1 MSTITDVFTHR
12 RVQVQLNSVNADDL
26 LNRLMGRGIAREMP
40 NRSGIKRS
48 VRVNKIEVAIA
59 EKPGE
64 RSLRARWREHAD
76 GMDFRYL
83 LVIDDP
89 DYPDS
94 VRTLGPRTFNEP
106 VRSVD
111 CAKLSTAIEDTA
123 EMHSLDA
130 VKHLAR
136 EVVRLAGR
144 GKVVHGLLTHH
155 TLEARFQNNPE
166 RWQVAHETTRDLA
179 IIGHWQTL
187 LDGMGYRIDMLPQ
200 RGHLL
205 RFNDQPV
212 AMVHPWA
219 TPEYFVR
226 VDDMGRPAEGLLALD
241 CRRHGVRYGI
251 MVSRDRYR
259 LFDCDPSATTGEW
272 LDLDADLLG
281 EENRPYLALLS
292 PLYLAEGR
300 LAELQAEAQAFGAEL
315 RKRLDHTIRQEAL
328 PALAEG
334 LDYWTHQSGL
344 DTSDDGHRLELE
356 RASLTLLFRLLFV
369 LYAESSHFLPV
380 DNETYQRHSLTEL
393 VAEAHKT
400 KSRLSLDSTALW
412 KSFTILVGALRA
424 GNPAW
429 GVPAY
434 NGALFAAADFEGA
447 EVLERLELAD
457 PYFARVLLA
466 VGRDTT
472 TGHGVDY
479 SSLEVGHL
487 GHIYEA
493 LLSLRLSVADTPLR
507 YNAKRDRY
515 LPDQGQLATAVGTI
529 EQTANEDHLR
539 VSEGALLWLTNEGG
553 RKAGGVYYTPASLVE
568 HLVRNTVRPAFKNHL
583 EQVRRQINTD
593 PEQAARD
600 LFDFAVLD
608 PACGSAHFLVQ
619 VTEELADQTV
629 TFLAKHPL
637 PLVRKALDRLRDSTL
652 MGSAVT
658 DAALLRRLVL
668 KHCVFGVD
676 RSPMGAEIATLSLW
690 LASFVPGLSLAYLD
704 RNVVVGNSLIGVAS
718 AETVIPEGTFQAD
731 ALQTALAG
739 AAEAAARLA
748 DIDDLNP
755 TEVNAS
761 RTADLEAQQATEGL
775 KRLFD
780 LWTAEGFGL
789 KGARDHAETHGPE
802 VIDGTNG
809 HSGRTLVET
818 ATELGRTHRFLH
830 WPLQFPGVFERDRPG
845 FDVVGGNPPWEEVVV
860 EELSHYGLYFPGL
873 HGFSAAERGTAM
885 AELKRER
892 PELVARLGSE
902 QERASAE
909 RTALASGEYESTKG
923 DPDLYK
929 YFCQRYRSLVRTE
942 GLIGVVLPRATFVN
956 QGSEGFREWLFK
968 SISARRIDFLINRRL
983 WMFDTHPQYG
993 VALVVGEQ
1001 RAPGNNHKVALAAT
1015 ADSVESWADQSSSPG
1030 IRFAP
1035 TQFGAGWMTP
1045 RLRSQDEADLLAKL
1059 RVGSAFPL
1067 GSAVAKE
1074 SAGRWQCFPV
1084 AELHETND
1092 KDLWSDASG
1101 GWPLWKGESF
1111 DRYNPHGT
1119 GARKCPPSNAVW
1131 KKVRKPR
1138 PGSKSI
1144 LAESILVKHR
1154 RQAVVAELNRAR
1166 VAFRDV
1172 SRSDDSRTVRACL
1185 VPPTVF
1191 LTNKAP
1197 YLTFIGG
1204 DAQTQATCLGIMNS
1218 LPFDWQARRFVEVNL
1233 NFFILEALIVPY
1245 LDDERFAEIAQ
1256 SAARLSAVDGRYAEF
1271 AAETGVDYGP
1281 LSEQERQQLL
1291 VEIDAR
1297 VAQAWKLNDGDLQT
1311 MFDDFTTDTVPP
1323 AYREAMTR
1331 RLRELT

>member
-1 MSTITDVFTHR
+1 MPPITDVLTHR
-12 RVQVQLNSVNADDL
+12 RVQLRSVNADDL

-40 NRSGIKRS
+40 DRSGIRRS

-76 GMDFRYL
+76 RMDFRYL

-89 DYPDS
+89 DHPDS

-106 VRSVD
+106 IRSVG
-111 CAKLSTAIEDTA
+111 CAKLSRAIEETA

-155 TLEARFQNNPE
+155 TLEARFRNNPG
-166 RWQVAHETTRDLA
+166 RWQAAQQTTRDLA

-187 LDGMGYRIDMLPQ
+187 LDQMGYRIERLPR

-219 TPEYFVR
+219 TPDYFVR
-226 VDDMGRPAEGLLALD
+226 VDDMGRPAEGLLASD

-281 EENRPYLALLS
+281 EDDRPYLALLS
-292 PLYLAEGR
+292 PRYLAEGG

-334 LDYWTHQSGL
+334 LDYWTRRGSL
-344 DTSDDGHRLELE
+344 DTGDDGYRLELE

-380 DNETYQRHSLTEL
+380 DNETYRRHSLTEL

-400 KSRLSLDSTALW
+400 KDRLSVESTALW
-412 KSFTILVGALRA
+412 KNFTILVGALRA

-434 NGALFAAADFEGA
+434 NGALFAETDFEGA
-447 EVLERLELAD
+447 ELLESLELAD
-457 PYFARVLLA
+457 PYFAGVLLA
-466 VGRDTT
+466 VGRDAA

-487 GHIYEA
+487 GHIYES
-493 LLSLRLSVADTPLR
+493 LLSLRLSVADRPLH
-507 YNAKRDRY
+507 YDANRDRY
-515 LPDQGQLATAVGTI
+515 LPEQGQPATSAQTV
-529 EQTANEDHLR
+529 EQGAKPDRSR
-539 VSEGALLWLTNEGG
+539 VSAGSLLWLTNEGG

-568 HLVRNTVRPAFKNHL
+568 HLVRHTVRPAFEDHL
-583 EQVRRQINTD
+583 ERVRRQINAD

-629 TFLAKHPL
+629 AFLARHPL
-637 PLVRKALDRLRDSTL
+637 PIVREALDRLRQSTL

-658 DAALLRRLVL
+658 DVALLRRLVL

-704 RNVVVGNSLIGVAS
+704 RNVVVGNSLIGVADT
-718 AETVIPEGTFQAD
+718 ETVVREGTFQAD
-731 ALQTALAG
+731 ALQAALTDAS
-739 AAEAAARLA
+739 EAAVASA

-755 TEVNAS
+755 TEVKAS
-761 RTADLEAQQATEGL
+761 RAADLEAQQATEGL
-775 KRLFD
+775 QRLFD

-789 KGARDHAETHGPE
+789 KGSRDHAETNGPD
-802 VIDGTNG
+802 VIAGANG
-809 HSGRTLVET
+809 RNGQALVQR
-818 ATELGRTHRFLH
+818 AAELGRMHRFLH
-830 WPLQFPGVFERDRPG
+830 WPLQFPQVFFRGRPG
-845 FDVVGGNPPWEEVVV
+845 FDVVVGNPPWEEVVV
-860 EELSHYGLYFPGL
+860 EELSHYGLHLPGL
-873 HGFSAAERGTAM
+873 HGLPAAERDEAVAEFKVEHPET
-885 AELKRER
+885 AEL
-892 PELVARLGSE
+892 LGSE
-902 QERASAE
+902 QQRASAE
-909 RTALASGEYESTKG
+909 RTALASGEYESTRG

-929 YFCQRYRSLVRTE
+929 YFCQRYRTLVRAD
-942 GLIGVVLPRATFVN
+942 GSIGVVLPRAAFVN
-956 QGSEGFREWLFK
+956 QGSEGFREWLYTQTT
-968 SISARRIDFLINRRL
+968 ARRIDFLINKRL

-993 VALVVGEQ
+993 VALVASEQ
-1001 RAPGNNHKVALAAT
+1001 RAPGDDHKVALAAT

-1030 IRFAP
+1030 ILLAS
-1035 TQFGAGWMTP
+1035 TQFGSGWMTP
-1045 RLRSQDEADLLAKL
+1045 RLRSQDEADLLSKL
-1059 RVGSAFPL
+1059 RVGSPFPF
-1067 GSAVAKE
+1067 GAG
-1074 SAGRWQCFPV
+1074 GRWQCFPV
-1084 AELHETND
+1084 RELDETND
-1092 KDLWSDASG
+1092 KHLWRDASD

-1111 DRYNPHGT
+1111 DQYDPHGA
-1119 GARKCPPSNAVW
+1119 GARQCPPNDAVW
-1131 KKVRKPR
+1131 KKVSKPR
-1138 PGSKSI
+1138 PGSSSM
-1144 LAESILVKHR
+1144 LAESTQVKHR
-1154 RQAVVAELNRAR
+1154 RQAVVGELDRAR

-1172 SRSDDSRTVRACL
+1172 ASSTNSRTSIACL
-1185 VPPTVF
+1185 ISREVF

-1204 DAQTQATCLGIMNS
+1204 DAQTQAACLGVMNS

-1233 NFFILEALIVPY
+1233 NFFILESLIVPH
-1245 LDDERFAEIAQ
+1245 LDDEGFTEIARA
-1256 SAARLSAVDGRYAEF
+1256 AARLSAADGRYADF
-1271 AAETGVDYGP
+1271 AAKTGVDYGP
-1281 LSEQERQQLL
+1281 LAGQDRQQLI

-1297 VAQAWKLNDGDLQT
+1297 VALAWELTNDDLRI
-1311 MFDDFTTDTVPP
+1311 MFDDFTTDAVPP
-1323 AYREAMTR
+1323 AHRDAVTR
-1331 RLRELT
+1331 RLRELA

>member
-1 MSTITDVFTHR
+1 M
-12 RVQVQLNSVNADDL
+12 
-26 LNRLMGRGIAREMP
+26 
-40 NRSGIKRS
+40 
-48 VRVNKIEVAIA
+48 
-59 EKPGE
+59 
-64 RSLRARWREHAD
+64 
-76 GMDFRYL
+76 
-83 LVIDDP
+83 
-89 DYPDS
+89 
-94 VRTLGPRTFNEP
+94 
-106 VRSVD
+106 
-111 CAKLSTAIEDTA
+111 
-123 EMHSLDA
+123 
-130 VKHLAR
+130 
-136 EVVRLAGR
+136 
-144 GKVVHGLLTHH
+144 
-155 TLEARFQNNPE
+155 
-166 RWQVAHETTRDLA
+166 
-179 IIGHWQTL
+179 
-187 LDGMGYRIDMLPQ
+187 
-200 RGHLL
+200 
-205 RFNDQPV
+205 
-212 AMVHPWA
+212 
-219 TPEYFVR
+219 
-226 VDDMGRPAEGLLALD
+226 
-241 CRRHGVRYGI
+241 
-251 MVSRDRYR
+251 
-259 LFDCDPSATTGEW
+259 
-272 LDLDADLLG
+272 
-281 EENRPYLALLS
+281 
-292 PLYLAEGR
+292 
-300 LAELQAEAQAFGAEL
+300 
-315 RKRLDHTIRQEAL
+315 

-334 LDYWTHQSGL
+334 LDYWTLQSGL

-447 EVLERLELAD
+447 ELLESLELAD

-466 VGRDTT
+466 VGRNTT

-479 SSLEVGHL
+479 SSLQVGHL

-515 LPDQGQLATAVGTI
+515 LPDQGQRATAVRTI

-539 VSEGALLWLTNEGG
+539 VSAGALLWLTNEGG

-637 PLVRKALDRLRDSTL
+637 PTVRKALDRLRDSTL

-704 RNVVVGNSLIGVAS
+704 RNVVVGNSLIGVAT
-718 AETVIPEGTFQAD
+718 AETVIREGTFQAD

-755 TEVNAS
+755 TEVDAS
-761 RTADLEAQQATEGL
+761 RAADLEAQQATEGL
-775 KRLFD
+775 QRLFD

-789 KGARDHAETHGPE
+789 KGARDHTETHGPE

-809 HSGRTLVET
+809 RSGRTLVET
-818 ATELGRTHRFLH
+818 ATELGGTHRFLH

-845 FDVVGGNPPWEEVVV
+845 FDVVVGNPPWAEVVV
-860 EELSHYGLYFPGL
+860 EELSHYGLHFPGL
-873 HGFSAAERGTAM
+873 HGMSANERDHAVADLLG
-885 AELKRER
+885 ER
-892 PELVARLGSE
+892 PELGELLDGE
-902 QERASAE
+902 QERVSAE
-909 RTALASGEYESTKG
+909 RTALASGEYESTRG

-929 YFCQRYRSLVRTE
+929 YFCQRYRTLVRAN
-942 GLIGVVLPRATFVN
+942 GLIGVVLPRAAFVN
-956 QGSEGFREWLFK
+956 KGSEGFREWLYK
-968 SISARRIDFLINRRL
+968 TISARRIDFLINKRL

-1001 RAPGNNHKVALAAT
+1001 RAPNDDHKVALAAT

-1030 IRFAP
+1030 ILLAP
-1035 TQFGAGWMTP
+1035 TQFGSGWMTP

-1059 RVGSAFPL
+1059 RVGSLFPF
-1067 GSAVAKE
+1067 GSAVTQE
-1074 SAGRWQCFPV
+1074 SAGTRASEGRWQCFPV
-1084 AELHETND
+1084 AELHETNH
-1092 KDLWSDASG
+1092 KHLWNDAID
-1101 GWPLWKGESF
+1101 GWPL
-1111 DRYNPHGT
+1111 
-1119 GARKCPPSNAVW
+1119 
-1131 KKVRKPR
+1131 
-1138 PGSKSI
+1138 
-1144 LAESILVKHR
+1144 
-1154 RQAVVAELNRAR
+1154 
-1166 VAFRDV
+1166 
-1172 SRSDDSRTVRACL
+1172 
-1185 VPPTVF
+1185 
-1191 LTNKAP
+1191 
-1197 YLTFIGG
+1197 
-1204 DAQTQATCLGIMNS
+1204 
-1218 LPFDWQARRFVEVNL
+1218 
-1233 NFFILEALIVPY
+1233 
-1245 LDDERFAEIAQ
+1245 
-1256 SAARLSAVDGRYAEF
+1256 
-1271 AAETGVDYGP
+1271 
-1281 LSEQERQQLL
+1281 
-1291 VEIDAR
+1291 
-1297 VAQAWKLNDGDLQT
+1297 
-1311 MFDDFTTDTVPP
+1311 
-1323 AYREAMTR
+1323 
-1331 RLRELT
+1331 